1 MSNDDNDTEENK
13 LTFIKN
19 KKEWLEYKHAS
30 VLSKVP
36 SKFPCIAK
44 QVYENGMGYMEST
57 YDYYVAYLP
66 KDINTMKPVDA
77 VKATLNL
84 KWNFIGSL

>member
-1 MSNDDNDTEENK
+1 MDSGDSELFFIENK
-13 LTFIKN
+13 KA
-19 KKEWLEYKHAS
+19 WREYEGS
-30 VLSKVP
+30 SLLSKVP
-36 SKFPCIAK
+36 YRFPCIAK
-44 QVYENGMGYMEST
+44 FIYDDGEGWAEST

-66 KDINTMKPVDA
+66 KNINTMKPIDA